1 MAELK
6 FLNTIRASADT
17 VFGDSRTYISRVYNR
32 ANTLFTEA
40 SLFRTMAFTAPVD

>member
-6 FLNTIRASADT
+6 FLSTLKISANQIKTDA
-17 VFGDSRTYISRVYNR
+17 RTYISRVYKR

-40 SLFRTMAFTAPVD
+40 